1 MNNAVHLSMS
11 TSSMINLPDL
21 IANVKIDEL
30 MSSPRLNNE
39 EIVVFAGVNVV
50 FTTISNFSVVND
62 ASQSILA
69 RV

>member
-1 MNNAVHLSMS
+1 MNNDVQLSMS
-11 TSSMINLPDL
+11 ISSMINLPDL

-30 MSSPRLNNE
+30 MSPSRLNNE

-50 FTTISNFSVVND
+50 LTTSSNFSFVND

>member
-1 MNNAVHLSMS
+1 MNNSVQLSMS

-30 MSSPRLNNE
+30 MSPSRLNNE
-39 EIVVFAGVNVV
+39 EILFAWVNVV
-50 FTTISNFSVVND
+50 FTTFSNFSFVND

-69 RV
+69 RA

>member
-30 MSSPRLNNE
+30 MSPSRLNNE
-39 EIVVFAGVNVV
+39 EIVVFARVNVV
-50 FTTISNFSVVND
+50 LTTSSNFSFVND

>member
-11 TSSMINLPDL
+11 TSNMINLPDL

-30 MSSPRLNNE
+30 IFPSRLNNE
-39 EIVVFAGVNVV
+39 EIVVFAWLNVV
-50 FTTISNFSVVND
+50 LTTSSKFSVVND

>member
-1 MNNAVHLSMS
+1 LSIS

-30 MSSPRLNNE
+30 MSPPRLNNE
-39 EIVVFAGVNVV
+39 GVIVFAEVNVV
-50 FTTISNFSVVND
+50 LTTISNFSVVND

-69 RV
+69 RA

>member
-1 MNNAVHLSMS
+1 MNNAVQLSMS

-30 MSSPRLNNE
+30 MSPSRLNNE
-39 EIVVFAGVNVV
+39 EIVVFARVNVV
-50 FTTISNFSVVND
+50 LTTSSNFSFVND